1 MEELLKLEHLS
12 IDYKVRDGWLSA
24 VRDVSLSVGKGEVL
38 AIVGESGCGK
48 STIAHAI
55 MRLLPMHNERITGS
69 ILFEGRD
76 LTKLTD
82 KEITKVRGKE
92 IGMIFQNPLDSL
104 NPVYRA
110 GRQVEEGILLDGKSR
125 QQAADET
132 CGLFREVKMPDPEKQ
147 MQRFPHELSG
157 GMRQRV
163 MIAMMLARYPKLL
176 IADEPT
182 TALDVTIEAQ
192 IMDILTRLKETRD
205 TAILL
210 ITHNF
215 GIVSETADR
224 IAVMY
229 AGQLVE
235 QGTVYEIFDAP
246 AHPYT
251 RRLMRALPRQTKA
264 EGRLTTIDG
273 TVPRLTDV
281 KPGCRFANRCPYA
294 TDACRTEDPPV
305 RAMGGTHTY
314 TCHIS
319 EEERPWPINR

>member
-1 MEELLKLEHLS
+1 MMEELLRLENLS
-12 IDYKVRDGWLSA
+12 VEYKVKGGYLSA
-24 VRDVSLSVGKGEVL
+24 VKDVSLTINRGEVL

-55 MRLLPMHNERITGS
+55 MRLLPDRTERVSGR
-69 ILFEGRD
+69 ILFKGVD
-76 LTKLTD
+76 LNVLPEKQII
-82 KEITKVRGKE
+82 KIRGKE

-110 GRQVEEGILLDGKSR
+110 GTQVEEAILLDGKPH
-125 QQAADET
+125 AAAYAET
-132 CGLFREVKMPDPEKQ
+132 KSLFSSVKMPDPEKQ

-163 MIAMMLARYPKLL
+163 MIAMMLSRNPELM

-192 IMDILTRLKETRD
+192 IMSILKDLKKQFN
-205 TAILL
+205 TAVML

-215 GIVSETADR
+215 GIVAETADR

-235 QGTVYEIFDAP
+235 QGTAREIFKAP

-251 RRLMRALPRQTKA
+251 FLLMKALPRNRKSA
-264 EGRLTTIDG
+264 GRLKTIDG
-273 TVPRLTDV
+273 SVPRLTEATS
-281 KPGCRFANRCPYA
+281 GCRFMNRCPLA
-294 TDACRTEDPPV
+294 VEVCAGEDPPTV
-305 RAMGGTHTY
+305 SLGGAHTFR
-314 TCHIS
+314 CHRGEEAIS
-319 EEERPWPINR
+319 WQSL